1 MSIGTLILLAILL
14 LDLLCWVW
22 AAARGIRRRS
32 WKTVGH
38 TAAYHVLSAAT
49 VLMVLPFYW
58 MVATSLKD
66 FESANRPVPTWLP
79 LGTKY
84 FAPPPPAKPE
94 EVSMP
99 RPEEISMPRPGEIST
114 PHPGD
119 ISMPRPEEISMPR
132 PGEISTPR
140 PREISTPHPGEISA
154 AANRS
159 AGPRVSAVQGPAAQG
174 PAAASEIEVGLIRA
188 GNLTWSEIRRKDSVV
203 VAPVKRLQDQ
213 SAYYT
218 VKGSGIR
225 RERRPQWRNYVEAWN
240 APAKGNPQNP
250 VTFTRYFWVSGV
262 TSLLTTL
269 GTLITS
275 ILAAYA
281 FAKMRFRGGNLLFY
295 LVLATMMVP
304 GQVLLIPNFL
314 ILSALPDYSFG
325 LRWLDNYPALV
336 VPWLASVFGIFML
349 RQFFRGIPDEL
360 WDAAQIDGAGR
371 FRYLWQ
377 VMLPL
382 SKPAVITLALFAFL
396 GEWNSLL
403 WPLIVTTS
411 PDMRTLMVGLQT
423 FNEEMSGN
431 SHLLMAA
438 ATIAVL
444 PVIILF
450 FVLQRFFVAGLART
464 GFK

>member
-1 MSIGTLILLAILL
+1 MSICTLTLLVVLF

-22 AAARGIRRRS
+22 VAARGIRRRS
-32 WKTVGH
+32 WKALGH
-38 TAAYHVLSAAT
+38 TAAYHGLGAAT
-49 VLMVLPFYW
+49 IMMVLPFYW

-94 EVSMP
+94 EVSTA
-99 RPEEISMPRPGEIST
+99 RPGA
-114 PHPGD
+114 
-119 ISMPRPEEISMPR
+119 
-132 PGEISTPR
+132 
-140 PREISTPHPGEISA
+140 ISA

-159 AGPRVSAVQGPAAQG
+159 AGPRGSAAQG
-174 PAAASEIEVGLIRA
+174 PTAAREIEVGLIRA

-218 VKGSGIR
+218 AKGSDIR

-240 APAKGNPQNP
+240 APAKGNPENP

-281 FAKMRFRGGNLLFY
+281 FAKMRFRGRNLLFY

-444 PVIILF
+444 PVVLLF
-450 FVLQRFFVAGLART
+450 FALQRFFVAGLSRT

>member
-1 MSIGTLILLAILL
+1 MHMSLTTQILLAILL

-22 AAARGIRRRS
+22 VAARGIRRRS
-32 WKTVGH
+32 WKTLGH
-38 TAAYHVLSAAT
+38 TAAYHALGAAT
-49 VLMVLPFYW
+49 VVMVLPFYW

-84 FAPPPPAKPE
+84 YAPPPPAQPD
-94 EVSMP
+94 EV
-99 RPEEISMPRPGEIST
+99 SMPRPGEISA
-114 PHPGD
+114 
-119 ISMPRPEEISMPR
+119 PR
-132 PGEISTPR
+132 PGEISTRR
-140 PREISTPHPGEISA
+140 PGETSTPSPGEISA

-159 AGPRVSAVQGPAAQG
+159 SGPRGSVAHGSVAEGST
-174 PAAASEIEVGLIRA
+174 AASEIEVGLIRA

-218 VKGSGIR
+218 VKGSDVR

-240 APAKGNPQNP
+240 APAKGNPENP

-281 FAKMRFRGGNLLFY
+281 FAKMQFRGRDLLFY

-371 FRYLWQ
+371 FRYLWR

-444 PVIILF
+444 PVVILF

>member
-1 MSIGTLILLAILL
+1 MSICTLTLLVVLF

-22 AAARGIRRRS
+22 VAARGIRRRS
-32 WKTVGH
+32 WKALGH
-38 TAAYHVLSAAT
+38 TAAYHGLGAAT
-49 VLMVLPFYW
+49 IMMVLPFYW

-94 EVSMP
+94 EVST
-99 RPEEISMPRPGEIST
+99 PRPGA
-114 PHPGD
+114 
-119 ISMPRPEEISMPR
+119 
-132 PGEISTPR
+132 
-140 PREISTPHPGEISA
+140 ISA

-159 AGPRVSAVQGPAAQG
+159 AGPRGSAAQG
-174 PAAASEIEVGLIRA
+174 PTAAREIEVGLIRA

-218 VKGSGIR
+218 AKGSDIR

-240 APAKGNPQNP
+240 APAKGNPENP

-281 FAKMRFRGGNLLFY
+281 FAKMRFRGRNLLFY

-444 PVIILF
+444 PVVLLF
-450 FVLQRFFVAGLART
+450 FALQRFFVAGLSRT

>member
-1 MSIGTLILLAILL
+1 MSISTLTLLVILL

-22 AAARGIRRRS
+22 VAARGIRRRS
-32 WKTVGH
+32 WKAVGH
-38 TAAYHVLSAAT
+38 TAAYHALGAAT
-49 VLMVLPFYW
+49 VIMVLPFYW

-84 FAPPPPAKPE
+84 FAPPPSTKPG
-94 EVSMP
+94 EVSVP
-99 RPEEISMPRPGEIST
+99 RS
-114 PHPGD
+114 
-119 ISMPRPEEISMPR
+119 
-132 PGEISTPR
+132 
-140 PREISTPHPGEISA
+140 GEISA

-159 AGPRVSAVQGPAAQG
+159 AGPRASAAQG
-174 PAAASEIEVGLIRA
+174 PAATSEIEVGLIRA

-240 APAKGNPQNP
+240 APAKGNPENP

-275 ILAAYA
+275 VLAAYA
-281 FAKMRFRGGNLLFY
+281 FAKMRFRGRNLLFY

-377 VMLPL
+377 IMLPL

-444 PVIILF
+444 PVVLLF
-450 FVLQRFFVAGLART
+450 FALQRFFVAGLSRT

>member
-1 MSIGTLILLAILL
+1 MHMSLTTQILLAILL

-22 AAARGIRRRS
+22 VAARGIRRRS
-32 WKTVGH
+32 WKTLGH
-38 TAAYHVLSAAT
+38 TAAYHALGAAT
-49 VLMVLPFYW
+49 VVMVLPFYW

-84 FAPPPPAKPE
+84 YAPPPPAQPD
-94 EVSMP
+94 EV
-99 RPEEISMPRPGEIST
+99 SMPRPGEISA
-114 PHPGD
+114 
-119 ISMPRPEEISMPR
+119 PR
-132 PGEISTPR
+132 PGEISTRR
-140 PREISTPHPGEISA
+140 PGETSTPSPGEISA

-159 AGPRVSAVQGPAAQG
+159 SGPRGSAAQG
-174 PAAASEIEVGLIRA
+174 PAASEIEVGLIRA
-188 GNLTWSEIRRKDSVV
+188 GNLTWSEIRRKDSFV

-218 VKGSGIR
+218 VKGSDVR

-240 APAKGNPQNP
+240 APAKGNPENP
-250 VTFTRYFWVSGV
+250 VTFTRYFWVSGI

-275 ILAAYA
+275 VLAAYA
-281 FAKMRFRGGNLLFY
+281 FAKMQFRGRDLLFY

-371 FRYLWQ
+371 FRYLWR

-444 PVIILF
+444 PVVILF

>member
-1 MSIGTLILLAILL
+1 MMNMSISTLTLLVILF

-22 AAARGIRRRS
+22 VAARGIRRRS
-32 WKTVGH
+32 WKAVGH
-38 TAAYHVLSAAT
+38 TAAYHALGAAT
-49 VLMVLPFYW
+49 VIMVLPFYW

-84 FAPPPPAKPE
+84 FAPPPPTKPG
-94 EVSMP
+94 EVSV
-99 RPEEISMPRPGEIST
+99 PGA
-114 PHPGD
+114 
-119 ISMPRPEEISMPR
+119 
-132 PGEISTPR
+132 GERDS
-140 PREISTPHPGEISA
+140 
-154 AANRS
+154 S
-159 AGPRVSAVQGPAAQG
+159 AG
-174 PAAASEIEVGLIRA
+174 SEIEVGLIRA

-218 VKGSGIR
+218 VKGSDIR

-240 APAKGNPQNP
+240 APAKGNPENP

-281 FAKMRFRGGNLLFY
+281 FAKMRFRGRNLLFY

-349 RQFFRGIPDEL
+349 RQFFRGVPDEL

-377 VMLPL
+377 IMLPL

-411 PDMRTLMVGLQT
+411 PDMRTLMLGLQT

-444 PVIILF
+444 PVVLLF
-450 FVLQRFFVAGLART
+450 FALQRFFVVGLSRT